1 MKNEKPLKGI
11 LGIQNEQNLQWHSYE
26 GKQACQKKSDPRKI
40 IEDLTS
46 LLIIR
51 RLGKHPKKGKA

>member
-26 GKQACQKKSDPRKI
+26 GKQACQKKK
-40 IEDLTS
+40 
-46 LLIIR
+46 
-51 RLGKHPKKGKA
+51 